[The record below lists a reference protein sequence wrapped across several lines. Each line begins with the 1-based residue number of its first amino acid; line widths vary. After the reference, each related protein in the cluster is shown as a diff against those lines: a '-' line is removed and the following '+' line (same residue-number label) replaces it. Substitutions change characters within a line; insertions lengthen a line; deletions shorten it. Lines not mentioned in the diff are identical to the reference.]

1 MKALEKFLKD
11 KNHWNSFF
19 KGPQY
24 TLNSAKDRQAVADMI
39 DSALSPEN
47 LTCDGELS
55 RTEVNRRYKELMTA
69 AKQLK
74 KFDPEVTF
82 YEYGEEG
89 ELAYIAMEYVQGNPL
104 REYFNRGTR
113 FEDRDAISIMAQIT
127 QTLRKPSRTV

>member
-1 MKALEKFLKD
+1 MKALQNFVAQ

-24 TLNSAKDRQAVADMI
+24 TLNTAKDRQALADMI

-74 KFDPEVTF
+74 KLDPSVKF
-82 YEYGEEG
+82 YEYETE
-89 ELAYIAMEYVQGNPL
+89 IA
-104 REYFNRGTR
+104 
-113 FEDRDAISIMAQIT
+113 
-127 QTLRKPSRTV
+127 

>member
-19 KGPQY
+19 KGTQY
-24 TLNSAKDRQAVADMI
+24 SLNSAAERQAVADMI

-82 YEYGEEG
+82 YEYGEE
-89 ELAYIAMEYVQGNPL
+89 V
-104 REYFNRGTR
+104 
-113 FEDRDAISIMAQIT
+113 
-127 QTLRKPSRTV
+127 

>member
-1 MKALEKFLKD
+1 MKALQNFVD
-11 KNHWNSFF
+11 QKNHWNSFF

-24 TLNSAKDRQAVADMI
+24 NLNTAKDRQALADMI

-74 KFDPEVTF
+74 KLDPSVKF
-82 YEYGEEG
+82 YEYEAEV
-89 ELAYIAMEYVQGNPL
+89 A
-104 REYFNRGTR
+104 
-113 FEDRDAISIMAQIT
+113 
-127 QTLRKPSRTV
+127 